1 MNELENRPLLIYD
14 GECEFCV
21 KWARKFKAMAGKF
34 ITFIPLQN
42 LPVDYEYVSRAACL
56 KSVQYIDGNNRVSKG
71 AEAIFQLFHTAKKS
85 SFLFTFYR
93 RIPIF
98 RVFTEFIY
106 SWIARNRHLFP

>member
-21 KWARKFKAMAGKF
+21 KYACKFKAMTGRL

-56 KSVQYIDGNNRVSKG
+56 KSVQFIDGNNRVSKG
-71 AEAIFQLFHTAKKS
+71 AEAIFQLFHTAKKA
-85 SFLFTFYR
+85 SFLCTFYR

-106 SWIARNRHLFP
+106 SWIARNRHLFS

>member
-21 KWARKFKAMAGKF
+21 KYACKFKAMTGRL

-56 KSVQYIDGNNRVSKG
+56 KSVQFIDGNNRVSKG
-71 AEAIFQLFHTAKKS
+71 AEAIFQLFHTAKKG
-85 SFLFTFYR
+85 SFLLSCYR

-98 RVFTEFIY
+98 RFLTEYVY
-106 SWIARNRHLFP
+106 SLVARNRHLFS